1 MNASVKKNSYIMHI
15 VLIILSLCTIFS
27 ILWIRSNVI
36 SLEYRLSN
44 LEDKK
49 KEILRERRM
58 LLAEKSSLTSF
69 VRLDNVE
76 GHLLVFPDR
85 KKVVYIYG
93 NPENVVKVVNFNKK
107 N

>member
-1 MNASVKKNSYIMHI
+1 
-15 VLIILSLCTIFS
+15 
-27 ILWIRSNVI
+27 
-36 SLEYRLSN
+36 
-44 LEDKK
+44 
-49 KEILRERRM
+49 M